1 MTYSLTAYSLKA
13 WFQKEKTMPIELT
26 PLPMAEAQAF
36 WADKVQLG
44 PGEFA
49 KLSAEAKVKAF
60 AVSGIARGDEL
71 TTVFEAIRRAIDQ
84 GTTLADFKKEC
95 GAIFERRG
103 WTGKRT
109 WRVDNIG
116 SSPRLR
122 GTRYGNSSWRY
133 IVRFIPAFA
142 GNTQER
148 SP

>member
-1 MTYSLTAYSLKA
+1 MRVD
-13 WFQKEKTMPIELT
+13 LT

-122 GTRYGNSSWRY
+122 GTHLLELTA
-133 IVRFIPAFA
+133 VPFILWVVNFYQKIRHVPA
-142 GNTQER
+142 QWIDR
-148 SP
+148 SPALLQGKRKPV